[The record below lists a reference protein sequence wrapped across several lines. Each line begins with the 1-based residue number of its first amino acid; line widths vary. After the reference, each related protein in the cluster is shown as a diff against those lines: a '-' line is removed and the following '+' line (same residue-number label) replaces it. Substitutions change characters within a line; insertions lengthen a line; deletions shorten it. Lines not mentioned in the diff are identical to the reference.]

1 MNAIVDT
8 SLLFD
13 PVYMREKIREK
24 LKIQNINECPNLSE
38 GPIGFMTDTLS
49 GYGIR
54 VYLGFVNHEKR
65 RVAGYVTPLLFYTD
79 TNVKVYMSNICFYNG
94 SGISIS
100 FTSDDG
106 TIGCS
111 ASLMP
116 GDGRLSGDLTSLANA
131 KPYIDPAIYV
141 DYLLCCDTPEII
153 DVFTK
158 HDAVLD
164 QVEDLKQE
172 NAQLVEKKCDLESIY
187 EYIINENNCII
198 ESNNI
203 DKSTIR
209 ALTGE
214 VEQLTQ
220 NLEEE
225 KRKLA
230 EMVHFCRVVILY
242 LVVICIS
249 GFVYLSG

>member
-1 MNAIVDT
+1 MNTIVDT

-24 LKIQNINECPNLSE
+24 LKIQNIHEWPNLSE

-94 SGISIS
+94 AGIGFT

-116 GDGRLSGDLTSLANA
+116 GDGRLSGDLTSLKNA
-131 KPYIDPAIYV
+131 KPYIDPAIYL
-141 DYLLCCDTPEII
+141 DYLMCCDTQEIVH
-153 DVFTK
+153 VFTK
-158 HDAVLD
+158 LE
-164 QVEDLKQE
+164 QVEPLKQE
-172 NAQLVEKKCDLESIY
+172 NAQLVETKCDLESIY
-187 EYIINENNCII
+187 EYIINENNSLI
-198 ESNNI
+198 ESSNI
-203 DKSTIR
+203 DQSKIR
-209 ALTGE
+209 TLTNE

-220 NLEEE
+220 NLAEE
-225 KRKLA
+225 KHKLA
-230 EMVHFCRVVILY
+230 EFVNLCRMVTLY
-242 LVVICIS
+242 LSAVFIL
-249 GFVYLSG
+249 GFMYLFR